1 MIKRFFNY
9 YRPYKRLFFLDFCC
23 AIVAALLELAFPVAV
38 NRVIDKLLPGKDW
51 GLIVTACL
59 ALFFFYLI
67 NTGMQYIVTYYGHML
82 GLNIE
87 TDMRRDLFHHI
98 QSQPFEFYDN
108 QKTGK
113 LMARMTTDLF
123 EIGEVAHHGPED
135 IFISIMSLV
144 GAFLLMLTIHVK
156 LAIATFI
163 LVPVLTILLVFFNK
177 QMTKV
182 NTKIFKNLGTFNAGI
197 ENAISGVRV
206 VQAFAN
212 ESYEK
217 KRFAGINALY
227 RTSKLAFYKVMG
239 VSTSF
244 NYFLIRLITLFALI
258 FGAYFSIQGDITYG
272 DFVGFI
278 LLTNV
283 FIRPIEKINA
293 IIESYPKGIAGFKR
307 FLEVI
312 DTKPSITD
320 KPNAVNAEPFRG
332 DIEYRDVSFRYQDG
346 KTVLDHIQL
355 SIQAGESIAFVGPS
369 GAGKTTICNLLPRF
383 YEVTDGEIRIDDRP
397 IKQMTLASLRSQI
410 GVVQQDVFLF
420 SGTVRENIAYGKLD
434 ASDAEIDEVVKL
446 AHLEKVIAEMPD
458 GLDTVIGERGVKL
471 SGGQR
476 QRLAIARMF
485 LKNPP
490 ILILDEATSALD
502 TETEQVIQASLQ
514 TLAVGRTTL
523 IIAHRLATIKHADRI
538 LVVTEKGIEQMGTHE
553 ELLAVPGTYRNLYD
567 AQFRKDS

>member
-1 MIKRFFNY
+1 MIKQFFSY
-9 YRPYKRLFFLDFCC
+9 YQPYKRLFFLDFSC
-23 AIVAALLELAFPVAV
+23 AVIAALLELTFPVAV
-38 NRVIDKLLPGKDW
+38 NQVIDKLLPGKDW
-51 GLIVTACL
+51 GLIVTACI
-59 ALFFFYLI
+59 ALFFFYSI
-67 NTGMQYIVTYYGHML
+67 NTFLQYIVTYYGHML

-87 TDMRRDLFHHI
+87 TDMRRDLFQQI
-98 QSQPFEFYDN
+98 ESQPFEFYDN

-135 IFISIMSLV
+135 IFISLMSLI
-144 GAFLLMLTIHVK
+144 GAFVLMLTIHVK

-163 LVPVLTILLVFFNK
+163 LVPILTILLVFFNK
-177 QMTKV
+177 KMTKV
-182 NTKIFKNLGTFNAGI
+182 NTKIFKDLGTFNAGI

-212 ESYEK
+212 EAYEK
-217 KRFAGINALY
+217 KRFAAINALY
-227 RTSKLAFYKVMG
+227 RKSKLAFYKVMG
-239 VSTSF
+239 FSTSF

-258 FGAYFSIQGDITYG
+258 FGAYFSINGEITYG

-293 IIESYPKGIAGFKR
+293 IIESYPKGVAGFKR
-307 FLEVI
+307 FLEVMN
-312 DTKPSITD
+312 TKPTIIDNVDAASA
-320 KPNAVNAEPFRG
+320 KPFAGN
-332 DIEYRDVSFRYQDG
+332 IEYRDVSFHYKDG
-346 KTVLDHIQL
+346 KKVLDQINL
-355 SIQAGESIAFVGPS
+355 TIKAGENVAFVGPS

-383 YEVTDGEIRIDDRP
+383 YEVSDGEIRIDDTP
-397 IKQMTLASLRSQI
+397 IREMTLHSLRSQI
-410 GVVQQDVFLF
+410 GVVQQEVFLF

-434 ASDAEIDEVVKL
+434 ATDAEIEEVVKL
-446 AHLEKVIAEMPD
+446 AHLEKVIAEMPN
-458 GLDTVIGERGVKL
+458 GLETRIGERGVKL

-502 TETEQVIQASLQ
+502 TETEQIIQSSLEK
-514 TLAVGRTTL
+514 LAAGRTTL
-523 IIAHRLATIKHADRI
+523 VIAHRLATIKNADRI
-538 LVVTEKGIEQMGTHE
+538 IVITEDGIEQMGTHQ
-553 ELLAVPGTYRNLYD
+553 ELLESVGTYKKLYE
-567 AQFRKDS
+567 A

>member
-9 YRPYKRLFFLDFCC
+9 YRPYRRLFFLDFCC

-182 NTKIFKNLGTFNAGI
+182 NTKIFKDLGTFNAGI

-212 ESYEK
+212 ENYEK

-227 RTSKLAFYKVMG
+227 RKSKLAFYKVMG

-258 FGAYFSIQGDITYG
+258 FGAYFSIQGGITYG

-320 KPNAVNAEPFRG
+320 TPNAVSAEPFRG

-434 ASDAEIDEVVKL
+434 ASDAEIEEVVKL

-538 LVVTEKGIEQMGTHE
+538 LVVTENGIEQMGTHE

>member
-9 YRPYKRLFFLDFCC
+9 YRPYRRLFFLDFCC
-23 AIVAALLELAFPVAV
+23 AIVAALLELAFPIAV

-59 ALFFFYLI
+59 ALFFFYLL

-182 NTKIFKNLGTFNAGI
+182 NTKIFKDLGTFNAGI

-227 RTSKLAFYKVMG
+227 RKSKLAFYKVMG

-244 NYFLIRLITLFALI
+244 NYFLIRLITLFALV

-320 KPNAVNAEPFRG
+320 SPTAVSAEPFRG

-346 KTVLDHIQL
+346 KTVLDHIQF
-355 SIQAGESIAFVGPS
+355 SIKAGESIAFVGPS

-397 IKQMTLASLRSQI
+397 IKEMTLASLRSQI

-514 TLAVGRTTL
+514 TLAIGRTTL

-538 LVVTEKGIEQMGTHE
+538 FVVTENGIEQMGTHE